1 MITTDNLV
9 KNFGKFKAL
18 DNISLNVDDNLVY
31 GFLGHN
37 GAGKSTTIEILAGLS
52 KPSLGSVKIGTDII
66 GYLPEEP
73 KFYPWMTGLEYLTFI
88 GSDYK
93 GDRKKRVK
101 EMLNWVGLE
110 KAAKRK
116 IGGYSRGMRQRLGMA
131 VALIYDPQLIL
142 LDEPSSALD
151 PEGRADVLNMIK
163 ELKDRGKTVFL
174 STHILDDVEKV
185 CDKVGIIREGK
196 MIKEGN
202 LEEIMNH
209 YTEPNFE
216 LTFTKEPDPYEIIQ
230 ISKESWVKDITT
242 EGRKISIVTRDDM
255 DFTNGVYG
263 IATKLKTPVESVLRK
278 KHTLEEIYMMITD
291 GEE

>member
-216 LTFTKEPDPYEIIQ
+216 LTFTKEADPYEIIQ